1 MEISHLSLLG
11 AFAMLVFGIAEYI
24 ILQRIPY
31 LPMRQR
37 YERAKVTAK
46 QSLDPSLFWTALKI
60 VSLLVLPVIGL
71 IFGDPVLRAI
81 LGS

>member
-24 ILQRIPY
+24 ILQRILY

-46 QSLDPSLFWTALKI
+46 QKMDPSLFWTALK
-60 VSLLVLPVIGL
+60 VVNLVVLPVVGF
-71 IFGDPVLRAI
+71 IFGDPVLRPFF
-81 LGS
+81 G